1 MIIVDTNV
9 IIAFL
14 LTKGIT
20 EKIISQHSGI
30 FISPDHCFKEL
41 WEHRKVWNRNNL
53 QDKELKTIMTTVK
66 KLFVYSIPRSVYEE
80 YEKEASGIIDDKD
93 DVPIVAL
100 ALAVENEGIWT
111 YNTKDFMTEKV
122 QAKVRVLTT
131 SDVLK
136 LYPVERNE

>member
-20 EKIISQHSGI
+20 EKIISQHSDT
-30 FISPDHCFKEL
+30 FITPEHCFKEL
-41 WEHRKVWNRNNL
+41 WEHRDVWNRNSL
-53 QDKELKTIMTTVK
+53 SEKELKTIVMNVR
-66 KLFVYSIPRSVYEE
+66 KLFVYSIPRSVYKE
-80 YEKEASGIIDDKD
+80 YEKEAIGIIDDKD

-100 ALAVENEGIWT
+100 GLAVENEGIWT
-111 YNTKDFMTEKV
+111 YNTKDFMTKKV
-122 QAKVRVLTT
+122 QANVKVLTT

-136 LYPVERNE
+136 LYPVEKNE